1 MLLQWASGS
10 GRGDYRAGMNGE
22 QVKTWA
28 PLASPLL
35 AAAALVW
42 AVASWRRAGSVIR
55 IHALLYREVLVLRVF
70 NAGRTTDQ
78 IEHIVLGGW
87 RRGID
92 GLELTP
98 ALEQAIKLA
107 PGESWK
113 HELEW
118 RSVVPDDRQRM
129 VAGGWESVWLL
140 MGSMRQRRVEVT
152 VIGEDRPAVVGW
164 RLSSR
169 GVGLSRYLP
178 LVAATLMLLVVG
190 AASGHGS
197 WGALALAA
205 LVGLVI
211 VRILTAGPFESVRRR
226 FERWTIAAIAAVAT
240 IAWIVRAD
248 ATNSDWVNWVIT
260 PSLLAGL
267 VLAWPGAIAGFV
279 RVLQQRTN
287 AWKTRSATSRR

>member
-1 MLLQWASGS
+1 
-10 GRGDYRAGMNGE
+10 
-22 QVKTWA
+22 
-28 PLASPLL
+28 
-35 AAAALVW
+35 
-42 AVASWRRAGSVIR
+42 
-55 IHALLYREVLVLRVF
+55 LYREVLVLRVF

-98 ALEQAIKLA
+98 TLEQAIKLA
-107 PGESWK
+107 PGQSWK

-118 RSVVPDDRQRM
+118 RSVVPDHRQRM

-169 GVGLSRYLP
+169 GVGLTRYLP
-178 LVAATLMLLVVG
+178 IVAAILMLLVV
-190 AASGHGS
+190 ADASGHKA

-211 VRILTAGPFESVRRR
+211 VRFLTAGPFESARRR
-226 FERWTIAAIAAVAT
+226 FELWTIEAIAATAT
-240 IAWIVRAD
+240 IAWIAGAD
-248 ATNSDWVNWVIT
+248 ATNNDWSNWVIT
-260 PSLLAGL
+260 PGLLAGL
-267 VLAWPGAIAGFV
+267 VFAWPGAIAGFI
-279 RVLQQRTN
+279 RALQQRTN